1 MEFLITLDN
10 VNYILFKISGCRSIL
25 SIIPILMNKKD
36 IYVILKMLLVV
47 TTGLVKLLFSLLY
60 LTMFSKVSPSWL
72 RESSFNMPLYLPL
85 ILCCRRACV
94 IRGQVVAIDGT
105 PLVGVNVSFLHHSDY
120 GFTISRQDGRYVSI
134 ASNHCGG
141 QILTSSYK
149 SNGLDDT
156 VFVSPSSFYLY
167 FRKSLVLFIFSI
179 SQLNQTKF
187 FFYYNCAL
195 LPKSS

>member
-1 MEFLITLDN
+1 
-10 VNYILFKISGCRSIL
+10 
-25 SIIPILMNKKD
+25 
-36 IYVILKMLLVV
+36 
-47 TTGLVKLLFSLLY
+47 
-60 LTMFSKVSPSWL
+60 
-72 RESSFNMPLYLPL
+72 MPLYLPL

-167 FRKSLVLFIFSI
+167 FRKSLVIFIFSI
-179 SQLNQTKF
+179 SQLNQNKF
-187 FFYYNCAL
+187 FFYYNCTL
-195 LPKSS
+195 LPKSSWNPSHLESFLDFIQFHLSIWLQNSVWWCRSERGSHGALGPSFNGSLKIF